1 VPDARMWIVGSGY
14 MEEKLRAMVSEMFP
28 NESGDI
34 TIFGKQS
41 NEKKL
46 ELMSR
51 AHVLLV
57 PGVREGW
64 GLVVS
69 EANAMGTPAVA
80 YDVPGLRDSV
90 IDRVT
95 GVLVG
100 KDDYAEM
107 ADETITLLKD
117 HIKRKTYAKN
127 AMQDAKHLD
136 WNQTTI
142 QIADILA
149 SVMST
154 RSSSIS
160 SQLA

>member
-1 VPDARMWIVGSGY
+1 
-14 MEEKLRAMVSEMFP
+14 MFP

-51 AHVLLV
+51 AHVILV

-90 IDRVT
+90 VDRVT
-95 GVLVG
+95 GLLVG
-100 KDDYAEM
+100 RDDYAEM
-107 ADETITLLKD
+107 ADEVIGLLKD

-127 AMQDAKHLD
+127 AMQNAKQYE
-136 WNQTTI
+136 WNVT
-142 QIADILA
+142 A
-149 SVMST
+149 SHVHKLIT
-154 RSSSIS
+154 EVEASSSKAFGSLLSGRIP
-160 SQLA
+160 QA